1 MATQTTTRVFE
12 IDGVRA
18 APGEVSKGY
27 LDVAKRLDGTSYV
40 IPIMIING
48 MRDGPRVCI
57 SAGVHGNEYPGPL
70 AIATVIPS
78 LDPKTLRGTVVA
90 LPVVHMAAFERKR
103 RENEIDCVDLNR
115 NAPGGLTSRYAHKV
129 ANKVFHDVLPKTEY
143 FLDLH
148 NSGDRI
154 DVLPMSV
161 TEPGFEELSLGFAKA
176 LGHDIIWQGLHAEG
190 VWIREALKLGLKCAS
205 VEIGDPE
212 YQKKTIL
219 NTLKWLKMIDGN
231 PDWPKQW
238 RVVEGRPTYARDG
251 GLWVPE
257 VKIRDEVK
265 QGQVIGRLINL
276 FGEVVDTV
284 KAEYA
289 GIVCSL
295 RHYAATNPGNEVV
308 GYYKTVKVLN

>member
-1 MATQTTTRVFE
+1 VADRTFE
-12 IDGVRA
+12 LDGITAR
-18 APGEVSKGY
+18 PGEVAKGY
-27 LDVAKRLDGTSYV
+27 LTVTMRLDGTPYV
-40 IPIMIING
+40 IPVMVVNG
-48 MRDGPRVCI
+48 ATDGPSICI

-70 AIATVIPS
+70 AIASVIPL
-78 LDPKTLRGTVVA
+78 LDPQRIRGTIVA

-115 NAPGGLTSRYAHKV
+115 IAPGSLAARYAHKV
-129 ANKVFHDVLPKTEY
+129 AYKVFHDVLPKVEY

-161 TEPGFEELSLGFAKA
+161 TEPGFEETSLEFAKA

-190 VWIREALKLGLKCAS
+190 VWIREALKMGLKCAS

-219 NTLKWLKMIDGN
+219 NALRWLKVIDGN
-231 PDWPKQW
+231 PDWPKKW
-238 RVVEGRPTYARDG
+238 RVVEGRPTYARTG
-251 GLWVPE
+251 GLWIPE
-257 VKIRDEVK
+257 VKIRDEVH
-265 QGQVIGRLINL
+265 QGQVIGRLINV
-276 FGEVVDTV
+276 FGELVDTV
-284 KAEYA
+284 EAEYD
-289 GIVCSL
+289 GVVCSL

-308 GYYKTVKVLN
+308 GYYKTVKVLQ